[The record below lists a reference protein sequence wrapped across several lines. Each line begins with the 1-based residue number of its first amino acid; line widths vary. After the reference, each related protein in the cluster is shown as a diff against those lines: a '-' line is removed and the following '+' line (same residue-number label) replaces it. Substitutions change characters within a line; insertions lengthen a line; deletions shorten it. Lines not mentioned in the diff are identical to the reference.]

1 MSNAPTSFG
10 RRRTRKSD
18 SSRRALALGL
28 AVSTLGAGTLTLTA
42 PSLAAAT
49 PASCAAVLAVMT
61 PGTWETTSDADPR
74 VPVGMLAAVGNSLKS
89 KYGDKVDLFYT
100 PYAASAFDQGKTH
113 GDSKSTA
120 IDAIN
125 DKVSTVAAKCPQ
137 TTFIFSGYSQG
148 ADATGDIASAIGN
161 GKGPIS
167 ADKVLAVGLLA
178 DPGRGTVGESVVG
191 PSAAGTGI
199 ADPRPQGM
207 GTLRGR
213 VATICDPKD
222 LYCSIDKGRN
232 SVLGALGTV
241 LSKSPGASTDSTVVG
256 GGSRLA
262 TALTSD
268 FSRTNLSGIGAEI
281 ADLAAALNPPAGQS
295 VNVSNVADSATSLL
309 GTLSPLAELL
319 TSGAA
324 NPASSSTLSS
334 APAGTPE
341 NAANHVLASAHDSD
355 LPGAL
360 SNVNRIAAAA
370 TQLID
375 TENTSLATSSPE
387 AATLAAT
394 AATLGNQITP
404 LATTPPEILSQ
415 ASSVLSV
422 LKPQVVVDQ
431 VLNIA
436 TGITSINYTAILDNL
451 AMLPQKV
458 AALDVPGAH
467 QIAGDLNNQF
477 APLVTMAADVDLAWV
492 SQILS
497 AIPDPTGTAQIA
509 AVVCNILAGV
519 DIIRV
524 ANNVGQIQEIA
535 WSVLEGNPAA
545 LAGLLPIGLDLAT
558 AATTMLT
565 GKANKTDTSL
575 LAEET
580 AAPVSATKTTNQTQ
594 NMDLSGLTNSLT
606 EMAGTQHSADL
617 AALLGQGLDAASFV
631 ASGAHTNYT
640 GLTVDNSGRNAIQWL
655 TDWFTLQIQHA
666 T

>member
-1 MSNAPTSFG
+1 MSTAPTSLG
-10 RRRTRKSD
+10 RRHTKKTD
-18 SSRRALALGL
+18 SCRRALALGL
-28 AVSTLGAGTLTLTA
+28 AMSMLGAGTLTLTV
-42 PSLAAAT
+42 PSLASAT
-49 PASCAAVLAVMT
+49 PSGCADVLAVMT

-74 VPVGMLAAVGNSLKS
+74 VPVGMLAAVGNTLKTT
-89 KYGDKVDLFYT
+89 YGNTVELFYT
-100 PYAASAFDQGKTH
+100 PYAASAFDQGKTY
-113 GDSKSTA
+113 GDSKITA

-148 ADATGDIASAIGN
+148 ADATGDITSSIGN

-178 DPGRGTVGESVVG
+178 DPGRGTDGESVVG
-191 PSAAGTGI
+191 PQLAGTGI

-207 GTLRGR
+207 GTLTRR

-241 LSKSPGASTDSTVVG
+241 LSKSPGASTDNAVVG
-256 GGSRLA
+256 SGARLA
-262 TALTSD
+262 SALTSD
-268 FSRTNLSGIGAEI
+268 FSHADLSGIGADV
-281 ADLAAALNPPAGQS
+281 ADLTAAVNPPAGQAI
-295 VNVSNVADSATSLL
+295 NISNIAHRATSLL
-309 GTLSPLAELL
+309 DTLSPLADLL
-319 TSGAA
+319 TSGTA
-324 NPASSSTLSS
+324 NPESTSNLSS

-341 NAANHVLASAHDSD
+341 NAASQVLTGADASD

-370 TQLID
+370 TQLIE
-375 TENTSLATSSPE
+375 TGNTSLTASSPE
-387 AATLAAT
+387 AATLAAP
-394 AATLGNQITP
+394 AAALGNQIAP
-404 LATTPPEILSQ
+404 LATTPPEILGQ
-415 ASSVLSV
+415 ASNVLAV

-436 TGITSINYTAILDNL
+436 TGITSINYPAILDNL

-458 AALDVPGAH
+458 AALDVAGAH

-477 APLVTMAADVDLAWV
+477 APLVKMAADADLAWV

-497 AIPDPTGTAQIA
+497 ALPDPTGTAHIA
-509 AVVCNILAGV
+509 AIVCNILSRV
-519 DIIRV
+519 DII
-524 ANNVGQIQEIA
+524 AIAHNVGQIQEIA
-535 WSVLEGNPAA
+535 WQVLEGNPAA
-545 LAGLLPIGLDLAT
+545 LAGLLPIGLDLAS

-565 GKANKTDTSL
+565 GTTTTTDVSL
-575 LAEET
+575 LGNESAP
-580 AAPVSATKTTNQTQ
+580 PVSPTQITNRTQ

-606 EMAGTQHSADL
+606 AMSGTQDTE
-617 AALLGQGLDAASFV
+617 ALTALVGQGLQAASFV
-631 ASGAHTNYT
+631 ASGTHTNYA
-640 GLTVDNSGRNAIQWL
+640 GLTVDNSGRNAIQWI
-655 TDWFTLQIQHA
+655 TDWFALQIQHS

>member
-1 MSNAPTSFG
+1 MSTAPTSFV
-10 RRRTRKSD
+10 RRRTRKTD

-28 AVSTLGAGTLTLTA
+28 AVSTLGAGTLALTV
-42 PSLAAAT
+42 PSLASAAPPGCT
-49 PASCAAVLAVMT
+49 DVLAVMT

-74 VPVGMLAAVGNSLKS
+74 VPVGMLAAVGNSLKT
-89 KYGDKVDLFYT
+89 KYGNNVELFYT
-100 PYAASAFDQGKTH
+100 PYAASAFDQGKTY
-113 GDSKSTA
+113 GDSKITA
-120 IDAIN
+120 IAAIN

-137 TTFIFSGYSQG
+137 TTFIFAGYSQG
-148 ADATGDIASAIGN
+148 ADATGDIASNIGN

-178 DPGRGTVGESVVG
+178 DPGRGTDGESVVG
-191 PSAAGTGI
+191 PPAAGTGI
-199 ADPRPQGM
+199 ADPRPHGM

-241 LSKSPGASTDSTVVG
+241 LSKSPGASTNSTVVG

-268 FSRTNLSGIGAEI
+268 FSQADLSGIGTDVAN
-281 ADLAAALNPPAGQS
+281 LTAAVNPPAGQAI
-295 VNVSNVADSATSLL
+295 NISNIAHNATSLL

-324 NPASSSTLSS
+324 NPQSTSLSS

-341 NAANHVLASAHDSD
+341 HAASEVLESAHDSD

-375 TENTSLATSSPE
+375 TGNTSLATSSPE

-394 AATLGNQITP
+394 AATLNNQVAP
-404 LATTPPEILSQ
+404 LATTPPEILGQ

-431 VLNIA
+431 VLNIT
-436 TGITSINYTAILDNL
+436 TGITSINYTAILNDL
-451 AMLPQKV
+451 ALLPQKV
-458 AALDVPGAH
+458 AALDVAGAH

-477 APLVTMAADVDLAWV
+477 APLVKMAADVDLTWI

-497 AIPDPTGTAQIA
+497 AIPDPTGTARIA
-509 AVVCNILAGV
+509 ALVCNLLSGV
-519 DIIRV
+519 DII
-524 ANNVGQIQEIA
+524 AIADSVGQIQEIA

-545 LAGLLPIGLDLAT
+545 LTGLLPIGLDLAA

-565 GKANKTDTSL
+565 GTATKTDTSL
-575 LAEET
+575 LGEE
-580 AAPVSATKTTNQTQ
+580 AAPSVSSTQISRQAQT
-594 NMDLSGLTNSLT
+594 MDLRGLTSSLT
-606 EMAGTQHSADL
+606 AMAGTQDTEDL
-617 AALLGQGLDAASFV
+617 AALLGQGLQAASFV

-640 GLTVDNSGRNAIQWL
+640 QLTVDNSGRNALQWL
-655 TDWFTLQIQHA
+655 TDWFTLQIRH
-666 T
+666 TT